1 MEKLPAW
8 VWILIALTTGGGGSI
23 VGTKFRVDAFT
34 GSEAELMEQRIK
46 HKIEKVESEIRNDMP
61 PLRYRRK
68 TRVIERFLE
77 NHFDETHASWHLNN
91 PTEGH
96 PPTSVFKA
104 YEE

>member
-1 MEKLPAW
+1 LEKLPAW

-34 GSEAELMEQRIK
+34 GSEAKLMEQRIK
-46 HKIEKVESEIRNDMP
+46 HKIEKVE
-61 PLRYRRK
+61 
-68 TRVIERFLE
+68 IERFLE